1 MQILNR
7 QQDSFAE
14 EFERL
19 INKRAERIVNPECG
33 TLLFNASEVYAVPY
47 PLDRMLRKICVT
59 KGITRELW
67 IRRSTDYAF
76 EVEGLLP
83 DQATNKANNTLKS
96 LYKVPISTK
105 TWSFFLGV
113 MGYIPSQSKL
123 SFTGM
128 TVSGDSETFEV

>member
-14 EFERL
+14 EFERQ
-19 INKRAERIVNPECG
+19 IAKRAEKIVNPECG
-33 TLLFNASEVYAVPY
+33 TPLFTTTDIYAIPY
-47 PLDRMLRKICVT
+47 PLDRMMRKICVV
-59 KGITRELW
+59 KGVTRELW
-67 IRRSTDYAF
+67 VRRSTDYAF

-113 MGYIPSQSKL
+113 MGFLQSKSKL
-123 SFTGM
+123 TFTGM
-128 TVSGDSETFEV
+128 TVSGESETFEI